1 MKAQQDTMNNFFS
14 LNNTTFS
21 IPVYQR
27 NYTWEK
33 QHCDKLLED
42 IVSICKDVNKT
53 HFMGTITYII
63 HLKDGYGLGNIQ
75 EYEIIDGQQRIT
87 TTMLLLKAISTKIKD
102 ERIQRQIERILSD
115 DDKTEGRLRLKPILR
130 DRDAFKCV
138 MTNRYNEYA
147 GDSKVKSNYIFFLR
161 ELDRYV
167 SDGYDIEQIY
177 AAFLRLKIVG
187 IGLEK
192 GDDDPQIVFES
203 INATGVHLEGVDLI
217 RNFLMMG
224 EESSKQERLYKEYWQ
239 QLEEYLKKD
248 SVINEF
254 NDTYL
259 RIYYGASVKKADIYH
274 IFKRHSKE
282 HFPND
287 IEGLMQDLRDYS
299 RLYQIFIND
308 EFRLIPKDTSN
319 ISSRQLAS
327 LHIYFRIIVDLKFGV
342 SYPFILQL
350 AYDFEQGELDIE
362 NFNAI
367 LEMLISYYVRRMICK
382 DETNALNKITYGL
395 YKNLKESG
403 KVNADSLARFLG
415 QKSGKEVFPND
426 ERVKRA
432 FTEYDAY
439 HSRSTKLVLFE
450 IEKLMNA
457 EPPSEEGL
465 TLEHFYPQSA
475 TETWRDLVGEE
486 YGILETQYLHT
497 FGNLSLTGQNTTLG
511 NKPFEEKIEILLE
524 KSSLKLNEYFT
535 NMDSWGIRQIIER
548 SEYLAEKFC
557 QVHIFKDLPKEYR
570 IAPISRNL
578 NDDLTFYKFNTL
590 TFPNGEK
597 ATAHNAKTLVQAVVD
612 YMYKY
617 HRDTIEEALNEMPK
631 YITFDSNE
639 AKRRD
644 VSGSLSVKC
653 EQGRF
658 FFISSA
664 SMRDTRVNL
673 VRFIESAGLNAE
685 NFVLSELS

>member
-14 LNNTTFS
+14 LNNTTFA

-27 NYTWEK
+27 NYTWEEP
-33 QHCDKLLED
+33 HCKKLLED
-42 IVSICKDVNKT
+42 IVSICKDVDKT

-87 TTMLLLKAISTKIKD
+87 TTMLLIKAISTKIKD
-102 ERIQRQIERILSD
+102 ERIQRQIDRILSD
-115 DDKTEGRLRLKPILR
+115 DDKTDGRLRLKPILR

-147 GDSKVKSNYIFFLR
+147 GDSRVKSNYIFFLR

-167 SDGYDIEQIY
+167 SNGYDIKQIY

-224 EESSKQERLYKEYWQ
+224 KESTKQERLYKEYWQ

-254 NDTYL
+254 IDTYL
-259 RIYYGASVKKADIYH
+259 RIYYGVNVKKADIYDT
-274 IFKRHSKE
+274 FKRHSKE
-282 HFPND
+282 HFPNN

-308 EFRLIPKDTSN
+308 EFELTPKDTSN
-319 ISSRQLAS
+319 ISSRQLSS

-350 AYDFEQGELDIE
+350 AYDFEQGKLDIE
-362 NFNAI
+362 NFNDI
-367 LEMLISYYVRRMICK
+367 LEILISYYVRRMICK
-382 DETNALNKITYGL
+382 DETNALNKITYEL

-403 KVNADSLARFLG
+403 EISANSLEQFLG
-415 QKSGKEVFPND
+415 QKSGREIFPND
-426 ERVKRA
+426 ERVKEA
-432 FTEYDAY
+432 FTGYDAY
-439 HSRSTKLVLFE
+439 SSRSTKLVLLE
-450 IEKLMNA
+450 IERLINA

-475 TETWRDLVGEE
+475 TNSWRNLVGEDYE
-486 YGILETQYLHT
+486 KLETQYLHT
-497 FGNLSLTGQNTTLG
+497 FGNLSLTGQNTKLG
-511 NKPFEEKIEILLE
+511 NKSFEEKIKILLE

-535 NMDSWGIRQIIER
+535 NMDSWGIRQIIDR

-557 QVHIFKDLPKEYR
+557 QVRIFKDLPKECR
-570 IAPISRNL
+570 IKPVIKTL
-578 NDDLTFYKFNTL
+578 NDDLTYYRFNVVK
-590 TFPNGEK
+590 FPNDEK
-597 ATAHNAKTLVQAVVD
+597 AKANTAKTLVQVVID
-612 YMYKY
+612 YIYKY
-617 HRDTIEEALNEMPK
+617 HRDAIKEALNEIPE

-639 AKRRD
+639 AKCRD
-644 VSGSLSVKC
+644 GRGSLSVKC
-653 EQGRF
+653 EKGQF
-658 FFISSA
+658 YFISNA
-664 SMRDTRVNL
+664 SMRYVGLNL
-673 VRFIESAGLNAE
+673 ANFVESAGLSADDFILE
-685 NFVLSELS
+685 